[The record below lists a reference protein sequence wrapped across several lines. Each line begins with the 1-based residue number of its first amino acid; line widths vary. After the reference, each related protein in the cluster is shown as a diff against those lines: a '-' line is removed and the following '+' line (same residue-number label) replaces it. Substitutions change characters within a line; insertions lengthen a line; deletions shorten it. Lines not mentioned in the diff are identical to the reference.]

1 MLGDSPLPITENLK
15 SALHR
20 IRGPNRPKNLWV
32 DAFFINQNDFEEKNG
47 YEKMVWLGEKSA
59 DSDLAM
65 DSMWSLRQWTPVQLD
80 SGSDA
85 NQITL

>member
-1 MLGDSPLPITENLK
+1 
-15 SALHR
+15 
-20 IRGPNRPKNLWV
+20 
-32 DAFFINQNDFEEKNG
+32 
-47 YEKMVWLGEKSA
+47 MVWLGEKSA